1 MMREASL
8 IDLASPAGEEL
19 LATAM
24 SSRPVVAL
32 DFDGTL
38 APLVPR
44 PEDATIDARAA
55 EVLARLGAWVP
66 VAIVSGRGLDDLAGR
81 LPVKGLVLVGDHGN
95 DWRGAP
101 ELEAAGERRVEQERV
116 CREWAGRLAAP
127 LAALGPGLA
136 FEAKSLSLSVHYRL
150 VDDPQRMRERLLQLF
165 DTLVPKPTIIEGKF
179 VVNLM
184 APGLA
189 TKYEAVEQ
197 LVKLHAAGTAIF
209 VGDDVTDERAFQRA
223 PPHWLTVRVW
233 DDDTS
238 PGGAAT
244 SAARTFVQGVDGVVT
259 LLRRME
265 ALAQNL

>member
-1 MMREASL
+1 MRAGPL
-8 IDLASPAGEEL
+8 INLQSPAGEDL
-19 LATAM
+19 LADAM
-24 SSRPVVAL
+24 ASRPVVAL

-44 PEDATIDARAA
+44 PDDAAMDPRAA
-55 EVLARLGAWVP
+55 DVLARLAAWVP

-81 LPVKGLVLVGDHGN
+81 IPMKGLILVGDHGN
-95 DWRGAP
+95 DWRGQP
-101 ELEAAGERRVEQERV
+101 GMEAVGEQRAGQEQV
-116 CREWAGRLAAP
+116 CREWAARLTGP

-136 FEAKSLSLSVHYRL
+136 FEAKALSLSVHYRL
-150 VDDPQRMRERLLQLF
+150 VDDPPGMRERLLELF
-165 DTLVPKPTIIEGKF
+165 DSLEPKPSIIEGKF

-197 LVKLHAAGTAIF
+197 LVALRAAGTAIF
-209 VGDDVTDERAFQRA
+209 VGDDVTDERAFERA
-223 PPHWLTVRVW
+223 PSHWLTVRVW

-244 SAARTFVQGVDGVVT
+244 RAARAFVHGVDGVIT

>member
-1 MMREASL
+1 MREASL
-8 IDLASPAGEEL
+8 IDLESPAGEDL
-19 LATAM
+19 LAAAM

-44 PEDATIDARAA
+44 PEDAAMDPRAG
-55 EVLARLGAWVP
+55 EVLARLSAWVP

-81 LPVKGLVLVGDHGN
+81 IPVKGLVLVGDHGN
-95 DWRGAP
+95 DWRGQP
-101 ELEAAGERRVEQERV
+101 GMEAAGERRAEQEQV
-116 CREWAGRLAAP
+116 CREWAARLAQP

-136 FEAKSLSLSVHYRL
+136 FEAKALSLSVHYRL
-150 VDDPQRMRERLLQLF
+150 VDDPPRMREQLLDLF
-165 DTLVPKPTIIEGKF
+165 ETLEPKPSIIEGKF
-179 VVNLM
+179 VANLM

-197 LVKLHAAGTAIF
+197 LVTLRTAGTAIF
-209 VGDDVTDERAFQRA
+209 VGDDVTDERAFERA
-223 PPHWLTVRVW
+223 PSHWLTVRVW

-238 PGGAAT
+238 PGGANT
-244 SAARTFVQGVDGVVT
+244 SAARTFVHGVDGVVT

-265 ALAQNL
+265 VLAQNL